1 LKKGK
6 DLKTEWDSFI
16 LDGNSVS
23 FYDIYA
29 HYHEYFTYIGI
40 KKGASAE
47 KAKDCIND
55 LFLYVYETR
64 EKLGHITNHHNYL
77 VTSFLRKLFRKEHFN
92 AQESLDLY
100 DLDEMPSY
108 PSVETQYIREHTSH
122 QVTLTLKNYID
133 KLSESQ
139 SRLIYQKFYLGL
151 SYEDI
156 AQSNNIAVKT
166 AYNTI
171 YNAVEKL
178 KKIIGEG
185 DLGALSVA
193 ISLLSLLIL
202 FFFKIL

>member
-1 LKKGK
+1 MKKGK
-6 DLKTEWDSFI
+6 DLKTEWEKFI
-16 LDGNSVS
+16 LEGNTTS

-29 HYHEYFTYIGI
+29 HYHDYFTYIGA

-47 KAKDCIND
+47 NIKDCIND
-55 LFLYVYETR
+55 LFLYVYENK

-77 VTSFLRKLFRKEHFN
+77 ITSFLRKLFRKQHFS
-92 AQESLDLY
+92 AEESLDLY
-100 DLDEMPSY
+100 DLEEMPTY
-108 PSVETQYIREHTSH
+108 PSVETQYIRQHTSN
-122 QVTLTLKNYID
+122 QVSLTLKNYID

-151 SYEDI
+151 SYDDI
-156 AQSNNIAVKT
+156 AISNGIAVKT

-185 DLGALSVA
+185 DLGALSIA

-202 FFFKIL
+202 IFFKFL

>member
-6 DLKTEWDSFI
+6 DLKAEWENFI

-29 HYHEYFTYIGI
+29 HYHDYFTYIGI

-47 KAKDCIND
+47 KTKDCIND

-64 EKLGHITNHHNYL
+64 ENLGHISNHHNYL
-77 VTSFLRKLFRKEHFN
+77 VTSFLRKLFRKQHFS
-92 AQESLDLY
+92 AEESLDLY
-100 DLDEMPSY
+100 DLEDGPIY
-108 PSVETQYIREHTSH
+108 PSVETQYIKQHTSN

-178 KKIIGEG
+178 KKIIGES
-185 DLGALSVA
+185 DLGALSIA

-202 FFFKIL
+202 FFLKIL